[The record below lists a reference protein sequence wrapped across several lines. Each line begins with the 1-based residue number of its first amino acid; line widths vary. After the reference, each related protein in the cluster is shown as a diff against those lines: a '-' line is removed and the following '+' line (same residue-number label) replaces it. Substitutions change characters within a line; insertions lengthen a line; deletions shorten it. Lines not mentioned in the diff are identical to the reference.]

1 LRIYCLDVSCEC
13 IKLETVS
20 SQTRCLMVRI
30 LGGHGVQR
38 TIMSMGFIEGLLCIK
53 GHACGFGGGKLPL
66 WCGEGQVT
74 FSP

>member
-1 LRIYCLDVSCEC
+1 
-13 IKLETVS
+13 
-20 SQTRCLMVRI
+20 
-30 LGGHGVQR
+30 
-38 TIMSMGFIEGLLCIK
+38 MSMGFIEGLLCIK